1 MCSRMMKRF
10 DGVLPV
16 ESFAIVKEVAG
27 RMGTTILSF
36 VSMAAIKYAMDKK
49 REFENT
55 TYSRSTSPSPE
66 GSEHFTKLMNEA
78 EKNFAKRIPCHLDV
92 NFALL

>member
-1 MCSRMMKRF
+1 MNRF
-10 DGVLPV
+10 DEAWLE
-16 ESFAIVKEVAG
+16 ESFTIVKEVAA
-27 RMGTTILSF
+27 RRGTTIRSS
-36 VSMAAIKYAMDKK
+36 VPMAPINCNGKK

-55 TYSRSTSPSPE
+55 TYSRITTISPG

-78 EKNFAKRIPCHLDV
+78 DKYFAERIPCRLDV

>member
-1 MCSRMMKRF
+1 
-10 DGVLPV
+10 
-16 ESFAIVKEVAG
+16 
-27 RMGTTILSF
+27 
-36 VSMAAIKYAMDKK
+36 MDKK

-55 TYSRSTSPSPE
+55 TYSRSTTISPG

-78 EKNFAKRIPCHLDV
+78 DKYFAERIPCHQDV